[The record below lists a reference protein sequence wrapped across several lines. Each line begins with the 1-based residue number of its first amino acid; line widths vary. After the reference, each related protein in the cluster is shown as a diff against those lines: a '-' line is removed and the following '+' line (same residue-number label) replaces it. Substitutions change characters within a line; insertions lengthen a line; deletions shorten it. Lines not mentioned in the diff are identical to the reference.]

1 MTLRQLSAR
10 RGHRAL
16 LRHGEPAAEPGAV
29 LERRADA
36 GRGSCSPSPGHGRSA
51 PRSAEVGFTAAL
63 DKGTNQDAATDQ
75 RALGDGRPIRK
86 SATCHGALS
95 QRRCIVPERKV
106 VAGAKQPYAIAR
118 QDGQSMAFAN
128 LWESFCW
135 PDEMMIRAFA
145 IMTTTPNAEMSRCRN
160 CTTVCR

>member
-1 MTLRQLSAR
+1 MTLRQLSSR

-75 RALGDGRPIRK
+75 RALGDGGQVRNV
-86 SATCHGALS
+86 S
-95 QRRCIVPERKV
+95 QRTIAAALPADAFYEWKV
-106 VAGAKQPYAIAR
+106 SRAASSLTRSLDRTGSRWRSPACGRASAGQTKR
-118 QDGQSMAFAN
+118 
-128 LWESFCW
+128 
-135 PDEMMIRAFA
+135 
-145 IMTTTPNAEMSRCRN
+145 
-160 CTTVCR
+160 

>member
-1 MTLRQLSAR
+1 LIPL
-10 RGHRAL
+10 
-16 LRHGEPAAEPGAV
+16 
-29 LERRADA
+29 
-36 GRGSCSPSPGHGRSA
+36 
-51 PRSAEVGFTAAL
+51 AEVGFTAAL
-63 DKGTNQDAATDQ
+63 DEGTNQDAATDQ

-118 QDGQSMAFAN
+118 QDGQPMAFAN

-135 PDEMMIRAFA
+135 PDETVICAFA
-145 IMTTTPNAEMSRCRN
+145 IMTTTPNGRCRN